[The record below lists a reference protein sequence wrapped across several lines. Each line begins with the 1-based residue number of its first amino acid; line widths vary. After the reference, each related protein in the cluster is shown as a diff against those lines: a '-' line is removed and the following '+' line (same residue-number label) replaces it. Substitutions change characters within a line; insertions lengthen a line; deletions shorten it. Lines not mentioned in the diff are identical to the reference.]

1 MNITDCIQHKTSGTF
16 SLECM
21 LGERDVKTEEA
32 QLEKYGFEYM
42 AEVAFIHRLLSPFY
56 KIYQHF
62 FNEAT
67 MTYSEKNWNRER
79 ARKVSDE

>member
-1 MNITDCIQHKTSGTF
+1 MQFKRKEINYLLKTPEF
-16 SLECM
+16 M

-32 QLEKYGFEYM
+32 KLEECDFEYM

-56 KIYQHF
+56 KVYQRF

-67 MTYSEKNWNRER
+67 MTYCEKNWNRER
-79 ARKVSDE
+79 ARK